1 MIPEQLCQIQ
11 VWLKVGGILLV
22 TWLALF
28 LKRVLFNRAFPR
40 VSGSFHVDPLSID
53 VVSKIV
59 TIVIYFVALLLLLEN
74 LGIDVLP
81 ILTLSG
87 IGAAAVALAGRDAI
101 ANFFGGVVLYAARS
115 FGISDF
121 IELPQKQIK
130 GNVEEIGWYFT
141 TVRDLSKRPIY
152 IPNSLFS
159 TELVLNHSRISH
171 RFIDEK
177 VRFRNSDPMKAQ
189 SILKEIRQSLKRH
202 KEIDQEEPIHVYLLS
217 ISPYGMVVEIK
228 AYTVSTR
235 YEEFMQIKEK
245 ILLEIHQA
253 SS

>member
-1 MIPEQLCQIQ
+1 MPEQLYEFH
-11 VWLKVGGILLV
+11 VWLKIGGILLV
-22 TWLALF
+22 TWLALLFKKF
-28 LKRVLFNRAFPR
+28 LFTRAFHR
-40 VSGSFHVDPLSID
+40 VSGTLHVDPLSID
-53 VVSKIV
+53 VVSKIS
-59 TIVIYFVALLLLLEN
+59 TMLIYFLALLLLLEN
-74 LGIDVLP
+74 VGIDVLP

-101 ANFFGGVVLYAARS
+101 ANFFGGMVLYGARS

-141 TVRDLSKRPIY
+141 TVRDLSKRPVY

-177 VRFRNSDPMKAQ
+177 VRLRNSDPVKAQ
-189 SILKEIRQSLKRH
+189 AILKEIRQVLKRQ
-202 KEIDQEEPIHVYLLS
+202 KEIDQKEPIYVYLLL

-228 AYTVSTR
+228 AYTISTR
-235 YEEFMQIKEK
+235 YDEFMEIKER
-245 ILLEIHQA
+245 ILLQIH
-253 SS
+253 SISL